1 MNHEAAT
8 PAPALVNVAE
18 LIDQQPLGRFQ
29 IWVLLLCAAAM
40 FVDGF
45 DTQAI
50 GYVAPSLSAAL
61 AIKPGALGLVF
72 AAGGLGAILGT
83 LAFAPVADRVG
94 RKPVIVGCVLF
105 FAICSLATSFANTVD
120 QLLWIRFITGLGLGG
135 VVPNALALTA
145 DFMPKRFRVTLVLM
159 AWFGFSIGS
168 GVAGPVT
175 AHLLG
180 GHTWRSV
187 FVFGGLLPLLLAPLL
202 LWSLPESLQGLS
214 QRGSH
219 ENQIGATLRRI
230 NPRMAIS
237 ESAGFVSE
245 KKDKG
250 FPVALL
256 FREGRNWVTVPLWIM
271 FFMSLLEL
279 FFLSSWL
286 PTILHRAGI
295 SQHQA
300 IVVAS
305 LLHFG
310 GIVGGL
316 TLGALCDK
324 FNPYFVLAIA
334 YVFSGAFIAAIGMS
348 GNAAALAMVA
358 TFLAGFFTFGAQN
371 TANAVA
377 ATNYPTAMRSSGIGW
392 ALGIGRIGQI
402 VGPLIGGLLLS
413 LRWGTQGILYVIA
426 VPSLVAATAAFFL
439 RDSSR
444 HRKTAAEHG
453 LP

>member
-1 MNHEAAT
+1 MNHEAGT
-8 PAPALVNVAE
+8 PSPALVNVAE

-214 QRGSH
+214 QRGKH
-219 ENQIGATLRRI
+219 ETQIGATLRRI

-237 ESAGFVSE
+237 ESAR
-245 KKDKG
+245 
-250 FPVALL
+250 
-256 FREGRNWVTVPLWIM
+256 FRE
-271 FFMSLLEL
+271 
-279 FFLSSWL
+279 
-286 PTILHRAGI
+286 
-295 SQHQA
+295 
-300 IVVAS
+300 
-305 LLHFG
+305 
-310 GIVGGL
+310 
-316 TLGALCDK
+316 
-324 FNPYFVLAIA
+324 
-334 YVFSGAFIAAIGMS
+334 
-348 GNAAALAMVA
+348 
-358 TFLAGFFTFGAQN
+358 
-371 TANAVA
+371 
-377 ATNYPTAMRSSGIGW
+377 
-392 ALGIGRIGQI
+392 
-402 VGPLIGGLLLS
+402 
-413 LRWGTQGILYVIA
+413 
-426 VPSLVAATAAFFL
+426 
-439 RDSSR
+439 
-444 HRKTAAEHG
+444 RKEG
-453 LP
+453 